1 MAHHLIYEVHR
12 VQQFILVSVIW
23 CCHYSAAQEGDLKL
37 TILHTNDIHAHLEES
52 NKYGGKCFDKKYPN
66 STCVGGVARIV
77 TKVKEIRQMA
87 PNVLFMN
94 AGDFFQGTPYYTLF
108 KESVIS
114 AVMSVMGYDYA
125 CLGNHEFDD
134 GPQNLASF
142 LKKMNDSNVTVVGT
156 NTNFSKEPLL
166 AELELVKSSIR
177 EVNGTKIGIIGAVIP
192 STKYTSSPGPNV
204 EFFDE
209 TPSFQTEASNLVKQ
223 GVNIIIAITHSG
235 FHREIKIAE
244 SVPEI
249 DVLVGGHTNTLLYTG
264 RDYPKENK
272 PEGPYPYV
280 INRTDGSRALIV
292 QDFWFGKFLGRL
304 DVTFNSTGHIVECGG
319 NPILL
324 NASVDE
330 DTHIT
335 EVLNPYKINLT
346 IQMEEVIGSTKVLME
361 HGEAICR
368 MQECN
373 LGNMVADAYYDYYV
387 NREPTKPPAWSELN
401 GAVVNAGSI
410 RTALPSFYNVTR
422 GDVLTTLPYGNSLVT
437 VTLTRTDLWH
447 MFEHSVTN
455 YTTEKNKQKGRFLQ
469 VSGFR
474 VTYDLTKPN
483 YNRVVSISVLCSNCS
498 VPKYE
503 PIDCAATYGIVT
515 ADFLTRGGDGFKFA
529 SSVNVSDGGPIEHE
543 ALEEFVK
550 KMSPMKTPNE
560 GRIKITWNSTDE
572 ERVRN
577 YTKTVRESKICDGT
591 VCTTE

>member
-12 VQQFILVSVIW
+12 VQLFILVSVTW

-87 PNVLFMN
+87 SNVLFMN

-166 AELELVKSSIR
+166 AELEVVKSSIR

-209 TPSFQTEASNLVKQ
+209 IPSFQTEASNLASK
-223 GVNIIIAITHSG
+223 GVDIIIAITHSG
-235 FHREIKIAE
+235 FHREIEIVE
-244 SVPEI
+244 NVPQI
-249 DVLVGGHTNTLLYTG
+249 DVLVGGHTNTFLYTG
-264 RDYPKENK
+264 LDYPKENK

-280 INRTDGSRALIV
+280 INRTDGSRAFIV

-304 DVTFNSTGHIVECGG
+304 DVTFNSTGHIVEWGG

-324 NASVDE
+324 NASVNE
-330 DTHIT
+330 DTSIT
-335 EVLNPYKINLT
+335 KVLDPYKINLT
-346 IQMEEVIGSTKVLME
+346 ILMEEVIGSTKVLME
-361 HGEAICR
+361 HGDAICR

-387 NREPTKPPAWSELN
+387 NREPTNASAWSKLN

-437 VTLTRTDLWH
+437 VTLTGTDLWH

-483 YNRVVSISVLCSNCS
+483 YNRVVSISVLCSNCR

-503 PIDCAATYGIVT
+503 PIDCKATYGIVT

-591 VCTTE
+591 VCTT